1 MAPPALRVS
10 AAPPPASVPLDLGSL
25 RVIGDGRSAA
35 LLTAAGEVT
44 WWCGPELDS
53 RPVLWSLLDPAAGAA
68 ARWDG
73 AVPVDTVGPV
83 ASPCLRT
90 VVRCGTERVEC
101 LDGLLLAP
109 DGQPALVRLVRALD
123 GPVEL
128 VHALAAGGFDA
139 RRAQWSVAAG
149 GVRGR
154 LEEGSVTVLST
165 GTTDVEGAEARS
177 RVPVARD
184 RWSAVVVALGEPP
197 ELDPEA
203 LHDRL
208 RALRGDAEREV
219 ASAFVPHRHA
229 DRVRDSLRVLQA
241 CTCSSTGAV
250 VASPTTSLPEAP
262 GADRQFDYRYCW
274 LRDASLAVS
283 VASLLGRADVAR
295 RFLHFARATVADD
308 ALATPPLVTVRGE
321 RVPDEREVDGVAGWA
336 GSRPVR
342 VGNDAGDQRQ
352 YDALGLFVEAVSVHL
367 QTGGR
372 LDGETWDVLC
382 RIADAVADEVLSG
395 QHPESSGIWEL
406 RTPRRLVSDDV
417 GRWLVLDRAVWVA
430 RALRP
435 WHRRSRWLRARKQV
449 RARVLDVLGDDGSL
463 PQSYDDDG
471 CTPDASALAAAVF
484 GLVDEDDPRAARL
497 VSWVVDR
504 LGAGELVHRYPPGRP
519 GERAPDGFCGR
530 EATFLPMAFW
540 AVSALAA
547 VGRVDEAE
555 QRMSDLLRDLPR
567 LLPEEIDPQ
576 DGSARGNAPLVWS
589 HMELA
594 RAVYVLQAAHLRRRY
609 GAVGFTLWRVA
620 RYVRLRGSADR
631 S

>member
-1 MAPPALRVS
+1 MS
-10 AAPPPASVPLDLGSL
+10 AALPPDLGSL
-25 RVIGDGRSAA
+25 RVIGDGRTAA
-35 LLTAAGEVT
+35 LLTASGEVT
-44 WWCGPELDS
+44 WWCAPELDS
-53 RPVLWSLLDPAAGAA
+53 TPVLWSLLDPAAGAA
-68 ARWDG
+68 ACWDG
-73 AVPVDTVGPV
+73 VVPVDTVGPV

-101 LDGLLLAP
+101 LDGLLLGP
-109 DGQPALVRLVRALD
+109 DGRPALVRLVRALD
-123 GPVEL
+123 DPVEML
-128 VHALAAGGFDA
+128 HALAAGGFDA
-139 RRAQWSVAAG
+139 PAARWAVEG
-149 GVRGR
+149 AAARGR
-154 LEEGSVTVLST
+154 LDEGAVTVLST
-165 GTTDVEGAEARS
+165 GATTLASGQVVS
-177 RVPVARD
+177 RVPVEGD
-184 RWSAVVVALGEPP
+184 RWSAVVVALGDPP

-203 LHDRL
+203 LHAAL
-208 RALRGDAEREV
+208 TRARDDAERQV
-219 ASAFVPHRHA
+219 SSAFVPHRHA
-229 DRVRDSLRVLQA
+229 DRVLDALRVLQA
-241 CTCSSTGAV
+241 CTCASTGAV
-250 VASPTTSLPEAP
+250 VASLTTSLPEAP
-262 GADRQFDYRYCW
+262 GEDRQFDYRYSW

-295 RFLHFARATVADD
+295 HFLHFALATVADD
-308 ALATPPLVTVRGE
+308 ALTTPPLVTVRGE
-321 RVPDEREVDGVAGWA
+321 RVPEEREVEGVAGWA
-336 GSRPVR
+336 GSLPVR

-372 LDGETWDVLC
+372 LDRQTWDVLT
-382 RIADAVADEVLSG
+382 RVADAVADEVLSG
-395 QHPESSGIWEL
+395 ERPASSGIWEL
-406 RTPRRLVSDDV
+406 RTPKRLVSDDV
-417 GRWLVLDRAVWVA
+417 GRWLVLDRAVWIA

-435 WHRRSRWLRARKQV
+435 WHRRGRWLRAREHV
-449 RARVLDVLGDDGSL
+449 RGRVLDVLGDDGSL

-484 GLVDEDDPRAARL
+484 GLVDADDPRASRL

-530 EATFLPMAFW
+530 ESTFLPMAFW

-555 QRMSDLLRDLPR
+555 QRMSDLVRTLPR
-567 LLPEEIDPQ
+567 LLPEEVDPQ
-576 DGSARGNAPLVWS
+576 DGGSRGNTPLVWS

-594 RAVYVLQAAHLRRRY
+594 RAVYVLQAARLRGRY
-609 GAVGFTLWRVA
+609 GALGFTLWRVA